1 MMLLARTI
9 RYTTGLA
16 QNAREAAGVRQQ
28 TAAALTAWKLACERR
43 AWSGLKQY
51 WQRRVH
57 KKQRAQAA
65 LQWRR
70 YYHLVTMYYH
80 LT

>member
-1 MMLLARTI
+1 MMLAHTV
-9 RYTTGLA
+9 RYTAGLA
-16 QNAREAAGVRQQ
+16 QYARDAAGVRQQ

-43 AWSGLKQY
+43 AWAGLKQY
-51 WQRRVH
+51 WQKRVH

-70 YYHLVTMYYH
+70 YHHIICYQ
-80 LT
+80 